1 MKYILTPNPSV
12 PNNLRQ
18 ISLPY
23 NSNSRTFA
31 SEDAMIEHV
40 VARSRATGLIG
51 ADAPHYVVDESALP
65 SDHYFFDA
73 WEWVD
78 NAVSVNMS
86 KARVIHMDQIR
97 ISRNREL
104 AMLDITFMRAVE
116 DGNADAQTTIKN
128 EKQNLRDIPTNF
140 DITTGVDTPEQLK
153 AKWPDGLPTIP
164 DPKLG

>member
-1 MKYILTPNPSV
+1 MKYIITPNPSA

-23 NSNSRTFA
+23 NSRSRTFA

-40 VARSRATGLIG
+40 VTRSKATGLIG

-65 SDHYFFDA
+65 NDHYFFDA

-78 NAVSVNMS
+78 GAVAVSMA
-86 KARVIHMDQIR
+86 KARVINMNKIR
-97 ISRNREL
+97 ISRDAEL
-104 AMLDITFMRAVE
+104 VDKDIAFMRAIE
-116 DGNADAQTTIKN
+116 AGDTDAQGTIRA
-128 EKQNLRDIPTNF
+128 EKQALRDIPQNF

-153 AKWPDGLPTIP
+153 AKWPDGLPTLP
-164 DPKLG
+164 DPALT

>member
-1 MKYILTPNPSV
+1 MKYIITPNPSV

-23 NSNSRTFA
+23 NSQSRTFE
-31 SEDAMIEHV
+31 SEDAMVDHV
-40 VARSRATGLIG
+40 IARNKATGLIG

-65 SDHYFFDA
+65 GDHYFFDA

-78 NAVSVNMS
+78 GAVAVNMA
-86 KARVIHMDQIR
+86 KARVIHMDKIR

-104 AMLDITFMRAVE
+104 AAKDITFMRAVE
-116 DGNADAQTTIKN
+116 DSDTAAQSAITT
-128 EKQNLRDIPTNF
+128 EKQTLRDIPANF